1 VTIRTL
7 GNSNLTNEFP
17 SIILET
23 RKTKIVSKGVMEDQN
38 KIIEMTEEKFFR
50 DGFYKTTMDEVAS
63 EIKMSKKT
71 IYKFFPSKE
80 DLVTAIAKHFM
91 EGVKSKVVPA
101 LNSDKNAIEKLAELN
116 SILAKIS
123 QKVSTKRMDEIRT
136 YFPSLWTEID
146 SFRTKMM
153 FGNITKVIDQGKA
166 EGLFI
171 DYPTPIIMNTLVSA
185 VRSTVNPEFILN
197 NNFSIAEAALYTF
210 KIVIGG
216 IVTEKGRKIFNK
228 TINKM

>member
-1 VTIRTL
+1 
-7 GNSNLTNEFP
+7 
-17 SIILET
+17 
-23 RKTKIVSKGVMEDQN
+23 MEDQN
-38 KIIEMTEEKFFR
+38 KIVELTEENFFR
-50 DGFYKTTMDEVAS
+50 EGFYKTTMDEIAS
-63 EIKMSKKT
+63 ELRMSKKT

-80 DLVTAIAKHFM
+80 DLVMAIAKHFM
-91 EGVKSKVVPA
+91 EEMKSKIVPA

-116 SILAKIS
+116 SILAKTSEKIS
-123 QKVSTKRMDEIRT
+123 SKMMDEIRRHL
-136 YFPSLWTEID
+136 PSLWSEID
-146 SFRTKMM
+146 NFRTKMM

-185 VRSTVNPEFILN
+185 VRAIVNPEFILN
-197 NNFSIAEAALYTF
+197 NNFSIGEAALFAF
-210 KIVIGG
+210 KVVIGG

>member
-1 VTIRTL
+1 
-7 GNSNLTNEFP
+7 
-17 SIILET
+17 LET
-23 RKTKIVSKGVMEDQN
+23 KKTKRVSKGFMEDQN
-38 KIIEMTEEKFFR
+38 KIVELTEENFFR
-50 DGFYKTTMDEVAS
+50 EGFYKTTMDEIAS
-63 EIKMSKKT
+63 ELRMSKKT

-80 DLVTAIAKHFM
+80 DLVMAIAKHFM
-91 EGVKSKVVPA
+91 EEMKSKIVPA

-116 SILAKIS
+116 SILAKTSEKIS
-123 QKVSTKRMDEIRT
+123 SKMMDEIRRHL
-136 YFPSLWTEID
+136 PSLWSEID
-146 SFRTKMM
+146 NFRTKMM

-185 VRSTVNPEFILN
+185 VRAIVNPEFILN
-197 NNFSIAEAALYTF
+197 NNFSIGEAALFVF
-210 KIVIGG
+210 KVVIGG

>member
-1 VTIRTL
+1 
-7 GNSNLTNEFP
+7 LTNEFP

-23 RKTKIVSKGVMEDQN
+23 RKTKIVSKGFMEDQN

>member
-1 VTIRTL
+1 M
-7 GNSNLTNEFP
+7 
-17 SIILET
+17 LET
-23 RKTKIVSKGVMEDQN
+23 IKTKIVSKGFMEDQN
-38 KIIEMTEEKFFR
+38 KIVEQTEEKFFR
-50 DGFYKTTMDEVAS
+50 DGFYKTTMDEIAS
-63 EIKMSKKT
+63 ELKMSKKT

-80 DLVTAIAKHFM
+80 DLVMAIAKYFM
-91 EGVKSKVVPA
+91 EGMKSKIIPA

-116 SILAKIS
+116 GILAKASEKIS
-123 QKVSTKRMDEIRT
+123 PKRMDEIRNH
-136 YFPSLWTEID
+136 FPSLWSEID

-171 DYPTPIIMNTLVSA
+171 DYPTPIIMNTLVSSIRA
-185 VRSTVNPEFILN
+185 IVNPEFILN
-197 NNFSIAEAALYTF
+197 NNFSISEAALYVF
-210 KIVIGG
+210 KVVIGG

>member
-80 DLVTAIAKHFM
+80 VLITAIANHFM

-123 QKVSTKRMDEIRT
+123 QKVSSKRMDEIRT

-153 FGNITKVIDQGKA
+153 FGNITKVIDQGKT

-185 VRSTVNPEFILN
+185 VRSTVNPEFILI